1 MQLLTW
7 TRLEKPVDANGKS
20 ALKLAN
26 FRNVKVLSERRYS
39 LQSYVQM
46 YGVGC
51 GGGGGKFV
59 PPIIPTSVIRVFE
72 ELYLR

>member
-1 MQLLTW
+1 
-7 TRLEKPVDANGKS
+7 
-20 ALKLAN
+20 
-26 FRNVKVLSERRYS
+26 
-39 LQSYVQM
+39 M

-51 GGGGGKFV
+51 GVRGGGGGGVGGEFV